1 MRAAVLLVCV
11 AAACDQP
18 KINAILESGTP
29 TSKPQ
34 PGQGAP
40 DTPQT
45 SAHSASLRAPPAS
58 ANLPPRPI
66 PKPQNT
72 VGSGAPEDVQ
82 MKAIAYMTALAAAQ
96 PNDMPV
102 DQDYVKN
109 LALQLGPIVRNMDKG
124 APEAKLRLG
133 KVETV
138 AGGRRID
145 LLMAGGC
152 DAQLPARA
160 AQNASAPLDVL
171 LAHGVLVVRCNDS
184 HYQGLQSTRDADDVI
199 CTTAPRH

>member
-1 MRAAVLLVCV
+1 MRAAVLLFCV
-11 AAACDQP
+11 AASCDQP
-18 KINAILESGTP
+18 KTSAPSEAAAPPPTTTAAAATV
-29 TSKPQ
+29 TSKP
-34 PGQGAP
+34 
-40 DTPQT
+40 
-45 SAHSASLRAPPAS
+45 RPPAS

-72 VGSGAPEDVQ
+72 VGSGAPQDVQ

-96 PNDMPV
+96 PDDMPV
-102 DQDYVKN
+102 DEPWVKN
-109 LALQLGPIVRNMDKG
+109 LVDQLGPIVRTMDRG
-124 APEAKLRLG
+124 NAEAKGRLD
-133 KVETV
+133 KVEIV

-145 LLMAGGC
+145 LLMASGC

-171 LAHGVLVVRCNDS
+171 LSHGVLVVRCNDS
-184 HYQGLQSTRDADDVI
+184 HYQCLQSTRDADDVL

>member
-1 MRAAVLLVCV
+1 MRAAVLLLCV

-18 KINAILESGTP
+18 KASVTLEAAPPPAITASAAAT
-29 TSKPQ
+29 KP
-34 PGQGAP
+34 
-40 DTPQT
+40 
-45 SAHSASLRAPPAS
+45 RPPAS

-96 PNDMPV
+96 PDDVPV
-102 DQDYVKN
+102 DQDYVKG
-109 LALQLGPIVRNMDKG
+109 LVDQLGNIVRSMDKG
-124 APEAKLRLG
+124 TPEAKSRLD

-145 LLMAGGC
+145 LLMAAGC

-160 AQNASAPLDVL
+160 AQNASASLDVL
-171 LAHGVLVVRCNDS
+171 LAHGVLVMRCNDS
-184 HYQGLQSTRDADDVI
+184 RYQCLQSTRDADDVL